1 MNDDGKKFDKN
12 DLPYIAMFNSYF
24 AGGMNSIIFQE
35 MREARGL
42 AYSTWARYN
51 LARNL
56 QDTYEFHAGVICQTD
71 KMTDCLKE
79 LAVLMDSMP
88 QNQAAF
94 DIAKQSLEKFIAS
107 SRTTKFNVL
116 SSYISAQKL
125 GLNESANQIIYK
137 VLPSLKL
144 SDVVRFA
151 QDNIAKKPYRY
162 LILANEKL
170 VDLKSLEKIAPVK
183 KLSQADIFGK

>member
-1 MNDDGKKFDKN
+1 
-12 DLPYIAMFNSYF
+12 
-24 AGGMNSIIFQE
+24 
-35 MREARGL
+35 
-42 AYSTWARYN
+42 
-51 LARNL
+51 
-56 QDTYEFHAGVICQTD
+56 
-71 KMTDCLKE
+71 
-79 LAVLMDSMP
+79 MDSMP